1 MTSSKN
7 STPFVREEYD
17 KSIRRVVPFYDTIQA
32 ETIDVVKTV
41 KPDVEQWLDTGC
53 GTGYL
58 VEKAAPLF
66 PNATFILADPSGDM
80 INAAAQRL
88 KSYSDYR
95 LKLLLPTPTEGLPE
109 HIGEFKPQV
118 ITAILSHHYYK
129 PEQRRIATGI
139 CYSLLES
146 GGLYIT
152 VENVMPDSA
161 GGIQLSLE
169 RWKRFQIE
177 HGRTK
182 EKAEEHVKRFNSE
195 YFPITINEH
204 VKLLKETGFQT
215 VELYWKSHIQAG
227 FYAIK

>member
-7 STPFVREEYD
+7 STPFVAEEYD
-17 KSIRRVVPFYDTIQA
+17 KSIRRVVPFYDTIQS
-32 ETIDVVKTV
+32 ETIDLVKTV
-41 KPDVEQWLDTGC
+41 KPDVKRWLDTGC

-58 VEKAAPLF
+58 VEKAAQLF
-66 PNATFILADPSGDM
+66 PDATFILSDPSGD
-80 INAAAQRL
+80 ILNAAAQRL
-88 KSYSDYR
+88 QSYQGHR
-95 LKLLLPTPTEGLPE
+95 VKFLPPTPTEGLPAYLKNSE
-109 HIGEFKPQV
+109 PQV

-129 PEQRRIATGI
+129 PEQRRKATGI

-152 VENVMPDSA
+152 VENVMPNSA
-161 GGIQLSLE
+161 GGVQLSLE

-182 EKAEEHVKRFNSE
+182 EKAEEHAKRFNSE

-204 VKLLKETGFQT
+204 ISLLKETGFRT
-215 VELYWKSHIQAG
+215 IEIYWKSHIQAG
-227 FYAIK
+227 LYAIK

>member
-7 STPFVREEYD
+7 STPFVAEEYD
-17 KSIRRVVPFYDTIQA
+17 KSIRRVIPFYDIIQA

-41 KPDVEQWLDTGC
+41 KPGVKQWLDTGC

-58 VEKAAPLF
+58 VEKAALLF
-66 PNATFILADPSGDM
+66 PDATFILSDPSEDM
-80 INAAAQRL
+80 ITAAAQRL
-88 KSYSDYR
+88 QAYPDHRVKF
-95 LKLLLPTPTEGLPE
+95 LPPTPTEGLPA

-118 ITAILSHHYYK
+118 ITAVLSHHYYH
-129 PEQRRIATGI
+129 PQQRRIATGI

-161 GGIQLSLE
+161 GGIQLSLQ

-182 EKAEEHVKRFNSE
+182 EKVEEHGKRFNSE
-195 YFPITINEH
+195 YFPVTINEH
-204 VKLLKETGFQT
+204 FELLKETGFQT
-215 VELYWKSHIQAG
+215 IELYWKSHIQAG
-227 FYAIK
+227 FYAVK

>member
-7 STPFVREEYD
+7 STPFVAEEYD
-17 KSIRRVVPFYDTIQA
+17 KSIRRVVPFYDTIQS
-32 ETIDVVKTV
+32 ETIDLVKTV
-41 KPDVEQWLDTGC
+41 KPDVKRWLDSGC

-66 PNATFILADPSGDM
+66 TDATFILSDPSGDM
-80 INAAAQRL
+80 LNAAAQRL
-88 KSYSDYR
+88 QSYPDNQVKF
-95 LKLLLPTPTEGLPE
+95 LTPTPTEGLQE

-129 PEQRRIATGI
+129 PEQRRKATGI

-152 VENVMPDSA
+152 VENVMPNSDA
-161 GGIQLSLE
+161 GIQLSLE

-182 EKAEEHVKRFNSE
+182 EMAEEHGKRFNSE
-195 YFPITINEH
+195 YFPMSINEH
-204 VKLLKETGFQT
+204 FKLLKETRFRT
-215 VELYWKSHIQAG
+215 IEIYWKSHIQAG
-227 FYAIK
+227 FYAVK